1 MVEIKSIRNVLLT
14 ALAPIIWGSTYI
26 ITTEILPPNMPLL
39 ASTVRALPAGLLLL
53 LLCRTVP
60 KGIWWLRIM
69 VLGLLNIGA
78 FFYFLFVA
86 AGHLPGGTASLIIAC
101 QPIIVILLSTF
112 ILKTS
117 LTIKHVIA
125 AILGIIGI
133 CLLVLNATTSL
144 NWQGVI
150 AGFVGCGCMA
160 LGVVLTK
167 YWHRPT
173 NLSLLSFTG
182 WQLTFGGL
190 MLLPVSIFI
199 EGLPQH
205 LTVTNILG
213 YGYLCIFG
221 AVFSY
226 IIWFRGIEKLPV
238 VTISFLGFLSAL
250 SACVLGYLFLKQ
262 TFSLFQMLGACTII
276 IAVWLSVPRSQA
288 GKTDNPTTQ
297 LTSKK
302 ITGK

>member
-1 MVEIKSIRNVLLT
+1 MSEIRSIQNILLT
-14 ALAPIIWGSTYI
+14 ALAPIVWGSTYI
-26 ITTEILPPNMPLL
+26 ITTEVLPLNMPLL
-39 ASTVRALPAGLLLL
+39 ASTIRALPAGILLLL
-53 LLCRTVP
+53 ICRTMP

-69 VLGLLNIGA
+69 ILSLLNIGA
-78 FFYFLFVA
+78 FFY
-86 AGHLPGGTASLIIAC
+86 SLIVAC
-101 QPIIVILLSTF
+101 QPIMVILLSTY

-117 LTIKHVIA
+117 LTIKHIIS

-133 CLLVLNATTSL
+133 GLLVLNSTTSL

-150 AGFVGCGCMA
+150 AGFAGCSCMA

-167 YWHRPT
+167 YWNRPT

-182 WQLTFGGL
+182 WQLTLGGL
-190 MLLPVSIFI
+190 MLLPVAISI

-213 YGYLCIFG
+213 YSYLCMVG

-238 VTISFLGFLSAL
+238 VTISFLGFLSSL
-250 SACVLGYLFLKQ
+250 SACILGYFFLKQ
-262 TFSLFQMLGACTII
+262 TFSLLQMFGACTII
-276 IAVWLSVPRSQA
+276 IAVWLSIPRDQTKKS
-288 GKTDNPTTQ
+288 DN
-297 LTSKK
+297 S
-302 ITGK
+302 II

>member
-1 MVEIKSIRNVLLT
+1 MSEIRFIRNILLT
-14 ALAPIIWGSTYI
+14 ALAPIVWGSTYI

-39 ASTVRALPAGLLLL
+39 ASTIRALPAGILLLL
-53 LLCRTVP
+53 ICRTAP

-86 AGHLPGGTASLIIAC
+86 AGYLPGGTASLIVAC
-101 QPIIVILLSTF
+101 QPIIVILLSTCL
-112 ILKTS
+112 LKTS
-117 LTIKHVIA
+117 LTIKHTIS

-133 CLLVLNATTSL
+133 SLLVLNSTTHL

-150 AGFVGCGCMA
+150 AGLAGCGCMS

-190 MLLPVSIFI
+190 MLLPVAIYM

-205 LTVTNILG
+205 LTVTNILS
-213 YGYLCIFG
+213 YSYLCLVG

-250 SACVLGYLFLKQ
+250 SACILGYLFLKQ
-262 TFSLFQMLGACTII
+262 TFSLLQLLGACTII
-276 IAVWLSVPRSQA
+276 IAVWLSIPRNQ
-288 GKTDNPTTQ
+288 
-297 LTSKK
+297 
-302 ITGK
+302 I

>member
-1 MVEIKSIRNVLLT
+1 MSEIRFIRNILLT
-14 ALAPIIWGSTYI
+14 ALAPIVWGSTYI
-26 ITTEILPPNMPLL
+26 ITTEVLPPNMPLL
-39 ASTVRALPAGLLLL
+39 ASTIRALPAGILLLL
-53 LLCRTVP
+53 ICRTAP

-86 AGHLPGGTASLIIAC
+86 AGYLPGGTASLIVAC
-101 QPIIVILLSTF
+101 QPIIVILLSTC

-117 LTIKHVIA
+117 LTIKHIIS

-133 CLLVLNATTSL
+133 SLLVLNSTTHL

-150 AGFVGCGCMA
+150 AGLAGCSCMA

-167 YWHRPT
+167 YWHRPPH
-173 NLSLLSFTG
+173 LSLLSFTG

-190 MLLPVSIFI
+190 ILLPVAIYM

-205 LTVTNILG
+205 LTVTNVLG
-213 YGYLCIFG
+213 YSYLCLVG

-250 SACVLGYLFLKQ
+250 SACILGYLFLKQ
-262 TFSLFQMLGACTII
+262 TFSLLQLFGACTII
-276 IAVWLSVPRSQA
+276 IAVWLSIPRNQ
-288 GKTDNPTTQ
+288 
-297 LTSKK
+297 
-302 ITGK
+302 I

>member
-1 MVEIKSIRNVLLT
+1 MSEIRSIQNILLT
-14 ALAPIIWGSTYI
+14 ALAPIVWGSTYI
-26 ITTEILPPNMPLL
+26 ITTEVLPPNMPLL
-39 ASTVRALPAGLLLL
+39 ASTIRALPAGILLLL
-53 LLCRTVP
+53 ICRTMP

-69 VLGLLNIGA
+69 ILSLLNIGA

-86 AGHLPGGTASLIIAC
+86 AEYLPGGTASLIVAC
-101 QPIIVILLSTF
+101 QPIMVILLSTY

-117 LTIKHVIA
+117 LTIKHIIS

-133 CLLVLNATTSL
+133 GLLVLNSTTSL

-150 AGFVGCGCMA
+150 AGFAGCSCMA

-167 YWHRPT
+167 YWNRPT

-182 WQLTFGGL
+182 WQLTLGGL
-190 MLLPVSIFI
+190 MLLPVAISI

-213 YGYLCIFG
+213 YSYLCMVG

-238 VTISFLGFLSAL
+238 VTISFLGFLSSL
-250 SACVLGYLFLKQ
+250 SACILGYFFLKQ
-262 TFSLFQMLGACTII
+262 TFSLLQMFGACTII
-276 IAVWLSVPRSQA
+276 IAVWLSIPRDQTKKS
-288 GKTDNPTTQ
+288 DN
-297 LTSKK
+297 S
-302 ITGK
+302 IT